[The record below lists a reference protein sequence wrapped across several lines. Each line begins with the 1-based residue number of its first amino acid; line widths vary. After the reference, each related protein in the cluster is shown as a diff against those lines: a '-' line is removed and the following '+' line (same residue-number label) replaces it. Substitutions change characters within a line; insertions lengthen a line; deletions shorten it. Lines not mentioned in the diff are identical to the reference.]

1 MAAAPAPVISPFS
14 FAMIGLNMLSGFS
27 AKKAAKK
34 RARAIMRAAKANV
47 EIVRQ
52 NAEEQ
57 ANAIGL
63 QTEQLMR
70 EQRQL
75 KAGQRLS
82 VVGRGGAL
90 MGGSDLVA
98 ITNSAQKMQYDVLE
112 LGRQKSLARVYG
124 ENQAAKIMIEAESA
138 AYGAKIEGQS
148 AMLNSLIK
156 SASYINFDA
165 LGEKTKNYFNTP
177 ESGSLNSLGATNLP
191 TRTTSSEF
199 LQSVNAPFNPNQVAG
214 YGQSMNYNQF
224 YNPTSKYGF

>member
-1 MAAAPAPVISPFS
+1 MATPPVSPAPVISPIS
-14 FAMIGLNMLSGFS
+14 FAMIGLNVFQGFA

-34 RARAIMRAAKANV
+34 RARAIMQAAKSNV

-52 NAEEQ
+52 NAEQQ

-98 ITNSAQKMQYDVLE
+98 IANSAQKMQYDVLE

-124 ENQAAKIMIEAESA
+124 ENQAAKIMIEAEAA

-148 AMLNSLIK
+148 AMLNSIIK
-156 SASYINFDA
+156 SASYVNFDS
-165 LGEKTKNYFNTP
+165 LGENAKKYFNPT
-177 ESGSLNSLGATNLP
+177 EKLVNGP
-191 TRTTSSEF
+191 TRTTSSLF
-199 LQSVNAPFNPNQVAG
+199 LESINPSRPNPDQVAG
-214 YGQSMNYNQF
+214 YGQPMNYNQF
-224 YNPTSKYGF
+224 YNPTSKYEF